1 MEADVKKKRKKKE
14 PDSDNTAGTAYA
26 QQQQEPDTTTA
37 ANRLVSASAKEFDET
52 PQRRPLAPVHYQPAE
67 QFTGQAVARGSVPK
81 PTLELS
87 HREAASDEALALTT

>member
-1 MEADVKKKRKKKE
+1 M
-14 PDSDNTAGTAYA
+14 
-26 QQQQEPDTTTA
+26 TA

-67 QFTGQAVARGSVPK
+67 QLTGQAVARGSVPK

-87 HREAASDEALALTT
+87 HREAAPDEAHSIDTADRSVRAYVQQQQQQQEPDTITAANRLVVGAR